1 MALSETPG
9 LAPRSAGN
17 ALNPRPAKAGTTNRR
32 LIINADDFGRSR
44 SINEAVIR
52 AHREGI
58 LTTGSL
64 MMNEDSCGEAVD
76 LAKQNPTLGVGLH
89 LTLLMGHSALP
100 PREIPGLVN
109 ERGEFL
115 DDPVKVGF
123 KYFFQRK
130 LREPLRKEIHAQ
142 FARFRATGLPLD
154 HVNGHLHLHLHP
166 TVFGILME
174 DAGTLGIERMRLTRD
189 PFWMDVPLARGQ
201 RLYRALHALIHSIL
215 SGRAGAR
222 MSERKILHT
231 ERVFGL
237 LQNARVDE
245 AYILKLL
252 PVLPAGDSE
261 LYSHPSLDNFKH
273 EFDALI
279 SPRVKEQVKKLGI
292 ELIRYQDLAGR

>member
-9 LAPRSAGN
+9 LGARSTGTA
-17 ALNPRPAKAGTTNRR
+17 ANPTSAKSSAAIHR
-32 LIINADDFGRSR
+32 LIVNADDFGRSR

-58 LTTGSL
+58 LTTASL
-64 MMNEDSCGEAVD
+64 MVNEDVCGEAVE
-76 LAKQNPTLGVGLH
+76 LAKQHPTMGVGLH
-89 LTLLMGHSALP
+89 LTLLMGHSALSP
-100 PREIPGLVN
+100 KEIPGLVN

-115 DDPVKVGF
+115 NDPVKVGF
-123 KYFFQRK
+123 RYFFTRA
-130 LREPLRKEIHAQ
+130 LREQLRKEIHAQ

-154 HVNGHLHLHLHP
+154 HVNGHLHMHLHP
-166 TVFGILME
+166 TVFRILME
-174 DAGTLGIERMRLTRD
+174 DAGSLGIERMRLTRD

-201 RLYRALHALIHSIL
+201 RLYRALHALIYFIL
-215 SGRAGAR
+215 SGRAGAQFR
-222 MSERKILHT
+222 EKKIRHT
-231 ERVFGL
+231 QRVFGL

-292 ELIRYQDLAGR
+292 ELIRHQDL